1 MSDLNSTVVVLKFG
15 GTSVSSWAAWRNIAD
30 IVARHLAKDAYV
42 VVVCS
47 AMSQAS
53 NRLEGLAEQVGK
65 APFAHLWSE
74 FVGAYETLAIE
85 LSQDL
90 GPLRAD
96 LAALEALLA
105 VLPKASYKQRPA
117 QLAEI
122 MAFGELMLTRLGASF
137 LNDCQMQVAWSD
149 SRAHLVS
156 LPPETLNHDP
166 IPYLSEQCD
175 SSFDPAL
182 LAHYRTLSPQ
192 VVVTQ
197 GFIASNQAGE
207 TVLLGRGGSD
217 VSAAYF
223 AEKLGAACCEIWTDV
238 PGIYTANPKVVPQ
251 ARHLRTL
258 DYEEAQEIALM
269 GAKVLHPRS
278 VAPCQRANIPLLIRY
293 TQDPAREGTLI
304 SGQIDDAGVQIK
316 SISSRSGLILFE
328 IKTVNMWHQV
338 GFLSD
343 IFAVFSHHRLS
354 IDLLSTSAASVTL
367 SLDYEMAGH
376 LTEEM
381 IASVLED
388 LNVFSHARCIRDC
401 AAVSLVGRHIRAI
414 LYQLGGIFAL
424 FESHRVY
431 LLSQAANDLNLTFV
445 VDAPQAAKLVK
456 SLHALVIEQHPKAAY
471 LSRSFESEFSD
482 QVAGPPPWWVEKKEA
497 LLALAEAET
506 PCYVYDQSVV
516 VRNAKTLL
524 GCVAIDTVFY
534 AIKANSHPEILQVLY
549 DQGLGFEC
557 VSIQEVDWVRSVCPD
572 IPAHRILFTPNFAS
586 ESEYIA
592 AFALGVYVT
601 VDNLF
606 PLQAW
611 PAVFAGQSVILRVDP
626 GRGEGHHRFVIT
638 GGDRSKF
645 GIPLDS
651 LPAAKAALDA
661 CGAKAIGLHIH
672 SGSGILQTDH
682 WEKSAQVL
690 LSALPDFPDVFI
702 VNLGGGLGVPQ
713 KPGESPIDFSALNH
727 YLEAL
732 KEKHPEIV
740 FWLEPGRFL
749 VSEAGVLLARV
760 TQLKYKKETAFV
772 GVDAGMNSLIRP
784 ALYGAY
790 HGIVNLTRL
799 EEEKTMVA
807 NVVGPICESGD
818 TLGYGRHLPN
828 TLSGDVLLIQHAG
841 AYGYVMSSSYN
852 QRPPAKEKML

>member
-1 MSDLNSTVVVLKFG
+1 MRDFNSSVVVLKFG
-15 GTSVSSWAAWRNIAD
+15 GTSVSSLAAWQNIAD
-30 IVARHLAKDAYV
+30 IVAAHLIKKHYV

-53 NRLEGLAEQVGK
+53 NRLEDLIEQVGQ
-65 APFAHLWSE
+65 PNYSELWSG
-74 FVGAYETLAIE
+74 FVAAYAE
-85 LSQDL
+85 
-90 GPLRAD
+90 
-96 LAALEALLA
+96 LAAELLVAFSVIHADMAELEKLLLA
-105 VLPKASYKQRPA
+105 LPEVSHEQRPTHIA
-117 QLAEI
+117 QI
-122 MAFGELMLTRLGASF
+122 MAFGELMLTRLGVGF
-137 LNDCQMQVAWSD
+137 LNMCQMQVAWSD
-149 SRAHLVS
+149 SREHLRS
-156 LPPETLNHDP
+156 LLPETLNHDH

-175 SSFDPAL
+175 SAYDPDL
-182 LAHYRTLSPQ
+182 LLHYQSLSPQ
-192 VVVTQ
+192 VVLTQ
-197 GFIASNQAGE
+197 GFIAHNSAGE

-223 AEKLGAACCEIWTDV
+223 AEKLGAVCCEIWTDV

-251 ARHLRTL
+251 ARHLRML

-278 VAPCQRANIPLLIRY
+278 VAPCQRADIPLFIRY
-293 TQDPAREGTLI
+293 TQDPARDGTLI
-304 SGQIDDAGVQIK
+304 SSQVEDAGVQIK
-316 SISSRSGLILFE
+316 SISSRAGLILFE

-343 IFAVFSHHRLS
+343 IFAVFSAHRLS

-367 SLDYEMAGH
+367 SLDHEVSRH
-376 LTEEM
+376 LSEEV
-381 IASVLED
+381 IDAVLKD

-445 VDAPQAAKLVK
+445 VDAAQAAKLVK
-456 SLHALVIEQHPKAAY
+456 SLHALVIEQHPKTPY
-471 LSRSFESEFSD
+471 LSQSFESEFSD
-482 QVAGPPPWWVEKKEA
+482 QFAEPSPWWIEKKAA

-506 PCYVYDQSVV
+506 PCYVYDQSIVA
-516 VRNAKTLL
+516 RNAQTLL
-524 GCVAIDTVFY
+524 ACTAVNRIFY
-534 AIKANSHPEILQVLY
+534 AIKANSHPDILHTLY
-549 DQGLGFEC
+549 AQGLGFEC
-557 VSIQEVDWVRSVCPD
+557 VSIQEVHWVQSICPD
-572 IPAHRILFTPNFAS
+572 IPVDRILFTPNFAS
-586 ESEYIA
+586 QSEYVT
-592 AFALGVYVT
+592 AFELGVHVT

-606 PLQAW
+606 PVQAW
-611 PAVFAGQSVILRVDP
+611 PSVFADQPVILRVDP
-626 GRGEGHHRFVIT
+626 GKGEGHHRFVIT

-645 GIPLDS
+645 GIPFDS

-661 CGAKAIGLHIH
+661 CGGKVVGLHIH

-690 LSALPDFPDVFI
+690 LSALPDFPEACY
-702 VNLGGGLGVPQ
+702 VNLGGGLGVPE
-713 KPGESPIDFSALNH
+713 KPGESPIDLSALNN
-727 YLEAL
+727 YLGAL
-732 KEKHPEIV
+732 KEKHPGIE

-760 TQLKYKKETAFV
+760 TQLKYKKETTFV

-799 EEEKTMVA
+799 EDEKTMVA

-818 TLGYGRHLPN
+818 TLGYGRHLPY
-828 TLSGDVLLIQHAG
+828 TLAGDVLLIQHAG
-841 AYGYVMSSSYN
+841 AYGHVMSSSYN
-852 QRPPAKEKML
+852 QRPPAKEIIV